1 MVHVQKKMLVSHV
14 LKGVWFRRGND
25 TWMKIK
31 NEKSL
36 KFKIVVDEVEALFKS
51 GAEYFQG
58 NQRRTIVYSLIAD
71 IQTSF
76 IANYRYLLN

>member
-1 MVHVQKKMLVSHV
+1 
-14 LKGVWFRRGND
+14 
-25 TWMKIK
+25 MKIK

-76 IANYRYLLN
+76 IANDRYLLN